1 MIANAIGS
9 KPRET
14 AIGAKKVT
22 VNKTIYMESIKM
34 PKTKH
39 TKIIKANIAQG
50 DKPKGLDEK
59 NPHHFCK
66 SAGSLMR

>member
-1 MIANAIGS
+1 
-9 KPRET
+9 
-14 AIGAKKVT
+14 
-22 VNKTIYMESIKM
+22 MESIKT

-50 DKPKGLDEK
+50 DKPEGLDEK

-66 SAGSLMR
+66 SAGSLMRQMNLTSDLDTFSLLDYYELG

>member
-1 MIANAIGS
+1 
-9 KPRET
+9 
-14 AIGAKKVT
+14 
-22 VNKTIYMESIKM
+22 MESIKT